1 MLTLIASIVLV
12 SAALLPATAELVRM
26 VEDRR
31 RGETLLGRHGM
42 SRRSLRQRRSLPSAS
57 MSASVSF
64 C

>member
-12 SAALLPATAELVRM
+12 SAVILPATAELVRM
-26 VEDRR
+26 VDDQR
-31 RGETLLGRHGM
+31 RGKTLLGRHGKCQRA
-42 SRRSLRQRRSLPSAS
+42 SRPSAS